1 MRVLTETI
9 ENLALGRAGFRTKQ
23 YLFGYIRGRRP
34 RAHGEHLLR
43 RVRATQRLGSQ
54 RSRGPAMGCLPL
66 GMMAST
72 REGDPMEEQLAATA
86 ADEAA
91 EPVVATVS
99 PLVRIREKEVEIS
112 GRILAARSEAEQIMG
127 DARRAAA
134 DIIHQ
139 AETEAEEL
147 SKGVVQDSLAR
158 GDVEANRIREE
169 AEAKVA
175 SLETR
180 LAERRDAAVDLIVS
194 TVTSAQS

>member
-1 MRVLTETI
+1 
-9 ENLALGRAGFRTKQ
+9 
-23 YLFGYIRGRRP
+23 
-34 RAHGEHLLR
+34 
-43 RVRATQRLGSQ
+43 
-54 RSRGPAMGCLPL
+54 
-66 GMMAST
+66 MMAST